1 MSVKIISSDVD
12 IIEKINKDFEN
23 GKIRSQKYWI
33 DLKGVGESHTLASLG
48 YTKQS
53 IIQAEHIYLLSERGY
68 AKLIKIRSFKIFI

>member
-33 DLKGVGESHTLASLG
+33 DLKGVGESHTLTSLG
-48 YTKQS
+48 YIGRKVLDT
-53 IIQAEHIYLLSERGY
+53 LSRQFNGV
-68 AKLIKIRSFKIFI
+68 AQN